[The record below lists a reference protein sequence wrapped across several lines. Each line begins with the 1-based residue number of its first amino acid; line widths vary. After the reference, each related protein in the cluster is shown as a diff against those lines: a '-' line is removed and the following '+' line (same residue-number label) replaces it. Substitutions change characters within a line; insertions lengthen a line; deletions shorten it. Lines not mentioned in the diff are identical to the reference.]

1 MGIALMVLSRLC
13 FAWIVIYVIFSLVS
27 ALWAGARHS
36 CAMIL
41 LEFQSHRARGQREA
55 ARARL
60 LKRMALVA
68 VLAFPVGIASFI
80 ASAAM
85 L

>member
-1 MGIALMVLSRLC
+1 MGIVFMVLSRLC
-13 FAWIVIYVIFSLVS
+13 LAWIVIYVIFSLRS
-27 ALWAGARHS
+27 AFWAGSRHS
-36 CAMIL
+36 SGLIL
-41 LEFQSHRARGQREA
+41 LEFQSDRARGPKET